1 LFARFQALLMR
12 FVKHCSWEMA
22 LPKLQ
27 DPDRLPDP
35 STVCRWWSDFDCS
48 QLVPSFLSQ
57 TVTRVAHWLACSH
70 QADDETTPL
79 FWITPVLQNLWPLR
93 L

>member
-12 FVKHCSWEMA
+12 FVKH
-22 LPKLQ
+22 
-27 DPDRLPDP
+27 
-35 STVCRWWSDFDCS
+35 RWWSDLDCS

-57 TVTRVAHWLACSH
+57 TVAHVAHWLTFRH